1 MCPKVTAEHKIEIKD
16 RIIHSAIENFTKD
29 GFDRT
34 RMDDIAKSCDLSKG
48 TLYLY
53 FKSKEDLFYAIC
65 EHNVER
71 LKEQLSALFRKK
83 ENLLSDARR
92 FYENF
97 RLVTHDSDLVL
108 FEMMAESSR
117 NRKIRLAMY
126 ETKLKTYQA
135 VLESV
140 NLQIKNGVFRKDID
154 AGALAIGLV
163 ALYDGLTLSRLIG
176 VGDAHTK
183 KAWVETMRAIITG
196 AS

>member
-1 MCPKVTAEHKIEIKD
+1 MCPKVTAEHKTEIKE
-16 RIIHSAIENFTKD
+16 RIIHSAIENFARD
-29 GFDRT
+29 GFDRA
-34 RMDDIAKSCDLSKG
+34 RMDDIAKSSDLSKG

-53 FKSKEDLFYAIC
+53 FNSKEDLFYAIC

-83 ENLLSDARR
+83 EDLLSDARQ

-97 RLVTHDSDLVL
+97 RKLTHDSDLIL

-140 NLQIKNGVFRKDID
+140 NLQVKNGVFRKDID

-176 VGDAHTK
+176 VSDTHNK

>member
-1 MCPKVTAEHKIEIKD
+1 MCPKVTAEHKIEIKE
-16 RIIHSAIENFTKD
+16 RIIHSALENFAKY
-29 GFDRT
+29 GFDRA

-83 ENLLSDARR
+83 EDLLSDAKR

-97 RLVTHDSDLVL
+97 REATHDSDLIL

-135 VLESV
+135 VVESV

-163 ALYDGLTLSRLIG
+163 ALYDGLTLGRLIG
-176 VGDAHTK
+176 VGDAHNK
-183 KAWVETMRAIITG
+183 KAWIETMRVIITG